1 MGRLLLMRHG
11 KAAWPDG
18 IEDVERPLADRGRR
32 EAALAGD
39 WIREHVGT
47 VDAVLC
53 SSARRT
59 RETFAATGI
68 DAPVAYLDQL
78 YEAWTGDLLAA
89 VNQVDPLVQTVLLV
103 GHAPGTPGLAAR
115 LADGASDPDLV
126 NQIRAGFP
134 TSAIAVLDA
143 DLPWAEL
150 DAESATLVDVVIPR

>member
-1 MGRLLLMRHG
+1 MRHG

-18 IEDVERPLADRGRR
+18 VEDFSRPLAERGHR

-47 VDAVLC
+47 VDIVLC
-53 SSARRT
+53 SSATRT
-59 RETFAATGI
+59 RETFAATGL
-68 DAPVAYLDQL
+68 DAPVTFLDAI
-78 YEAWTGDLLAA
+78 YEGWTGDLLTAI
-89 VNQVDPLVQTVLLV
+89 NQVDPRVGTVLLV

-115 LADGASDPDLV
+115 LADEASDPTLV
-126 NQIRAGFP
+126 NRVRAGFP

-150 DAESATLVDVVIPR
+150 DAESATLVDLVIPR